1 MSVTRNYRQ
10 LVHLGDAIY
19 VDLNAIESAQVTVH
33 QDGSMSISLYMESGR
48 QHIYVGARAAK
59 LVAYLDKVAPAIGT
73 YHPQLAV
80 EHQQSAEPEPIVR
93 GVDQFNAVWQQVLA
107 TYFAHRREIQRIEA
121 AVGPQPPVAAIT
133 ELEDFFNAFDAYM
146 RS

>member
-1 MSVTRNYRQ
+1 MSVTKNYRQ
-10 LVHLGDAIY
+10 LVKLDEAHYLDK
-19 VDLNAIESAQVTVH
+19 NAIESVTFSALS
-33 QDGSMSISLYMESGR
+33 GSLVANVVMESGTR
-48 QHIYVGARAAK
+48 HVYTKHNAERIANWLEHLAV
-59 LVAYLDKVAPAIGT
+59 PIGEH
-73 YHPQLAV
+73 HPQLAV
-80 EHQQSAEPEPIVR
+80 EHQQPAEPEPIVR